1 MSAYRR
7 FNLIR
12 ESFGKY
18 PFYDHYIQCIGFF
31 VLFCFFVLRLV
42 LRFPEK
48 KFAFS
53 NFFAVFRKMKLPFY
67 KNNLTWL

>member
-12 ESFGKY
+12 ESSGKY

-31 VLFCFFVLRLV
+31 CLVFFVLRLV

-48 KFAFS
+48 KFVFS
-53 NFFAVFRKMKLPFY
+53 GNLKLQSSER
-67 KNNLTWL
+67 